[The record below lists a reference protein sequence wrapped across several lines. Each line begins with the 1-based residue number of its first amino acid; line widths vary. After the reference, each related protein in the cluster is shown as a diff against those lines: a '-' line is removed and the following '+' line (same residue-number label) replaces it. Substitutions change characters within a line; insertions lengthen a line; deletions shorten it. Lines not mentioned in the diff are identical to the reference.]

1 MKELMNLNVSE
12 ILILPLGRFYMS
24 TGEVGLPCRGVQV
37 VHRTTGRGP
46 IYMDYCANDVL
57 RVVLEKAMATHSS
70 TLAWRTRPPVL
81 CSNLEVLLSGHR
93 TEGGECS

>member
-1 MKELMNLNVSE
+1 MNLKVSE

-37 VHRTTGRGP
+37 MHRTTGRGP
-46 IYMDYCANDVL
+46 ITWTTVQMMSL
-57 RVVLEKAMATHSS
+57 RVVLEKAMATHSF
-70 TLAWRTRPPVL
+70 AWRTRPPVL
-81 CSNLEVLLSGHR
+81 CSNLEVLLKHGHR